1 MARLSVAV
9 ALALLSSIA
18 AAEEPLPWAPQ
29 PPPSARPAPPP
40 AAAAAPA
47 QAPAPAQSAQPAPAR
62 TQNEKA
68 VDEAKSLGKKGVL
81 MVAPRLGKAEKIVT
95 KQGGHVLDQAIDLLA
110 DKSGFAPVKK
120 PAPAAPAQPPAQP
133 AQGR

>member
-1 MARLSVAV
+1 MARLAVAVAV
-9 ALALLSSIA
+9 ALTLLSSVA
-18 AAEEPLPWAPQ
+18 AADQLPWAPQ
-29 PPPSARPAPPP
+29 PPPSARPTPP

-47 QAPAPAQSAQPAPAR
+47 QAAAPAEPAHPAPAR

-81 MVAPRLGKAEKIVT
+81 KVAPRLGKAEKIVT

-110 DKSGFAPVKK
+110 DKSGFVPVKK
-120 PAPAAPAQPPAQP
+120 PAPAAPAQAPAQP
-133 AQGR
+133 APAR

>member
-1 MARLSVAV
+1 MARLPAAV

-40 AAAAAPA
+40 AAAAPPAQAAAPA
-47 QAPAPAQSAQPAPAR
+47 QPAPPAPAR

-81 MVAPRLGKAEKIVT
+81 KVAPKLGKAEKLVT